1 MMISSIRSTVWL
13 GFAAVLVFAA
23 SCGRDAA
30 SPAAPSAARALPGL
44 AAQGGSPG
52 SPFGTNAIEL
62 TEVAGSTP
70 AGGRGKVNVIPTGV
84 PGFNNFEFTV
94 IVHGGPAAADLYFQ
108 LRGDTGLTGG
118 QQADGVCQRATTWP
132 APPASLANQVLHTSP
147 TGMGV
152 LHVSLET
159 TSPFFDP
166 GVMSDFMY
174 RVVDFDQTFE
184 LRSACVQFTGQ

>member
-1 MMISSIRSTVWL
+1 MLISSIGSKVWL
-13 GFAAVLVFAA
+13 GFAAVLMFATG
-23 SCGRDAA
+23 CGNDAA
-30 SPAAPSAARALPGL
+30 FPAPSAVGALPEL

-52 SPFGTNAIEL
+52 SPFGTNAVEL

-70 AGGRGKVNVIPTGV
+70 AGGRGRVNVIPTGV
-84 PGFNNFEFTV
+84 PGFNNFEVTV
-94 IVHGGPAAADLYFQ
+94 IVHDAPPDADLYFQ

-132 APPASLANQVLHTSP
+132 APPVSVLNQVLHTSP
-147 TGMGV
+147 TGMGA
-152 LHVSLET
+152 LHLRLET

-174 RVVDFDQTFE
+174 RLVNFDQTFE
-184 LRSACVQFTGQ
+184 LRSVCVQFTGQ